1 MPAIIALSVVL
12 CIMIMC
18 TSSFSWFTSG
28 SQTGGHFTWSNNG
41 FDTALSYN
49 SSNGGGISM
58 VTYSSPDG
66 KTYGDNPS
74 NGFGD
79 TLAAGKRS
87 YFRTD
92 ISNSS
97 SADQS
102 VSLYLSNVE
111 STGGN
116 FYLGVNDPLK
126 TYKNYNN
133 QGTKTQRNVMRVY
146 LQPKGVWTGSNKK
159 YYVCYTVGSANTFLE
174 MTFAINDQTGGET
187 YYADIPSN
195 TSNFYFADGE
205 YTEGWGRTID
215 LELNDLS
222 QTQSMVYWLTG
233 DSNSSNNKLV
243 GKSKVTGANVI
254 EYYSSVGI
262 IKGTNNFS
270 IGLENGKYV
279 GKNLTYTSDNV
290 DVCSVDNT
298 GKLTARKNGL
308 AKITIEITGNYNDKL
323 SVTCNVTVVE
333 SLTEFPVITNLKIPA
348 KTGDKDSAVSVYWYI
363 KNDSDGE
370 SLTYKADDL
379 YITL

>member
-1 MPAIIALSVVL
+1 
-12 CIMIMC
+12 
-18 TSSFSWFTSG
+18 
-28 SQTGGHFTWSNNG
+28 
-41 FDTALSYN
+41 
-49 SSNGGGISM
+49 
-58 VTYSSPDG
+58 
-66 KTYGDNPS
+66 
-74 NGFGD
+74 
-79 TLAAGKRS
+79 
-87 YFRTD
+87 
-92 ISNSS
+92 
-97 SADQS
+97 
-102 VSLYLSNVE
+102 
-111 STGGN
+111 
-116 FYLGVNDPLK
+116 
-126 TYKNYNN
+126 
-133 QGTKTQRNVMRVY
+133 
-146 LQPKGVWTGSNKK
+146 
-159 YYVCYTVGSANTFLE
+159 

-243 GKSKVTGANVI
+243 GKSKVTGANII
-254 EYYSSVGI
+254 EYYNSVGI

-298 GKLTARKNGL
+298 GKLTTRKNGL

-323 SVTCNVTVVE
+323 SVTCNVTVGE
-333 SLTEFPVITNLKIPA
+333 SLTEFPVITNLKILA
-348 KTGDKDSAVSVYWYI
+348 KTGDKDSGVSVYWYI